1 MKVENIK
8 AFKTIYYPG
17 IRHQEQDKEINELF
31 RNGWR
36 MLSINENP
44 NGSSYIYFV
53 HDELQEVE

>member
-8 AFKTIYYPG
+8 AFKTIYYPS
-17 IRHQEQDKEINELF
+17 IRHQEEDKEINELF

-36 MLSINENP
+36 MLTIDQNP